1 MASNLVDL
9 TKLGNALSRF
19 KDRIMAKAKPFYL
32 VAQFDN
38 TYIES
43 NGNSY
48 LDITSAMV
56 GGVDLTQLT
65 VLGVVIKYAWPQ
77 QSWANGAIVAIDSFN
92 MVNGN
97 LRVGLTTTSPQTY
110 NLHLAIICVRN

>member
-19 KDRIMAKAKPFYL
+19 KAKILNVAKPFYL
-32 VAQFDN
+32 MAQFDN

-48 LDITSAMV
+48 LDITSTAV

-65 VLGVVIKYAWPQ
+65 ILGVVIQYAWPQ
-77 QSWANGAIVAIDSFN
+77 QTWVGGAVVSIN
-92 MVNGN
+92 TYGMVGAN
-97 LRVGLTTTSPQTY
+97 LRVNLTTTSPQTY
-110 NLHLAIICVRN
+110 NLRFAIICVRN